1 MCRTVLTAIFAL
13 ALLPAAARPQTVDEI
28 IAKNI
33 QAHGGLERITAV
45 HSRIQTAKFSA
56 GSFKADIRYVTK
68 RPDEVREEFI
78 LQGMTQVQ
86 AYDGK
91 TGWQLNPFEGRREAE
106 LLAEDDMKDL
116 VVDSDIDGPLVNY
129 KQKGHKAEFMG
140 HDSVEGT
147 DCYKVKL
154 TLKDGDIRTYYFD
167 SDSYLELKL
176 ETKTFVRG
184 AQHDSETYY
193 GDYDPVS
200 GIYYP
205 FAIEQGQKGSPD
217 RVRLTVEKIE
227 LNPPVDDALFK
238 MPAANAQAGPPAGS
252 K

>member
-1 MCRTVLTAIFAL
+1 MCRTLLKAILAL

-33 QAHGGLERITAV
+33 QAHGGPEKMSAV

-56 GSFKADIRYVTK
+56 GSFKADVRSVTK

-78 LQGMTQVQ
+78 LQGMTQIR

-91 TGWQLNPFEGRREAE
+91 TGWQFDPFEGRREAE

-154 TLKDGDIRTYYFD
+154 TLKNGDIRTYYFD
-167 SDSYLELKL
+167 ADSYLELKL
-176 ETKTFVRG
+176 ETQTFVRG
-184 AQHDSETYY
+184 APHDSETYY
-193 GDYDPVS
+193 GDYDPVN

-217 RVRLTVEKIE
+217 RVRLTIEKIE
-227 LNPPVDDALFK
+227 LNPPVDNALFK
-238 MPAANAQAGPPAGS
+238 MPAANAQAGPSAGS

>member
-1 MCRTVLTAIFAL
+1 
-13 ALLPAAARPQTVDEI
+13 
-28 IAKNI
+28 
-33 QAHGGLERITAV
+33 
-45 HSRIQTAKFSA
+45 
-56 GSFKADIRYVTK
+56 
-68 RPDEVREEFI
+68 
-78 LQGMTQVQ
+78 MTQIR

-91 TGWQLNPFEGRREAE
+91 TGWQLDPFEGRRAAE

-154 TLKDGDIRTYYFD
+154 TLKNGDIRTYYFD
-167 SDSYLELKL
+167 ADSYLELKL
-176 ETKTFVRG
+176 ETQTFVRG
-184 AQHDSETYY
+184 APHDSETYY
-193 GDYDPVS
+193 GDYDPVN

-227 LNPPVDDALFK
+227 LNPPVDNALFK
-238 MPAANAQAGPPAGS
+238 MPAANAQAGPSAGS

>member
-1 MCRTVLTAIFAL
+1 MLLTAVVGL

-33 QAHGGLERITAV
+33 QAHGGVEKMNSV
-45 HSRIQTAKFSA
+45 HSRISTAKFSA
-56 GSFKADIRYVTK
+56 GSFKADIRQVNK
-68 RPDEVREEFI
+68 RPNEVREEFI
-78 LQGMTQVQ
+78 LQGMTQVR

-91 TGWQLNPFEGRREAE
+91 TGWQLDPFQGRREAE
-106 LLAEDDMKDL
+106 LLAEDDVRDL
-116 VVDSDIDGPLVNY
+116 VVDADIDGPLVNY
-129 KQKGHKAEFMG
+129 KEKGHQAEFMG

-154 TLKDGDIRTYYFD
+154 TMKNGDIRTYYIDTD
-167 SDSYLELKL
+167 SNLELKVA
-176 ETKTFVRG
+176 TQTFVRG
-184 AQHDSETYY
+184 APRESETYY
-193 GDYDPVS
+193 GDYDQVG

-217 RVRLTVEKIE
+217 RSRLTIEKVE
-227 LNPPVDDALFK
+227 LNPPVEDTLFK
-238 MPAANAQAGPPAGS
+238 VPAAGAAAGHSDGP

>member
-1 MCRTVLTAIFAL
+1 MCRTLLGAIVAL

-33 QAHGGLERITAV
+33 QAHGGLEKISAV
-45 HSRIQTAKFSA
+45 HSRIRTAKFSS
-56 GSFKADIRYVTK
+56 GSFKADLRSVHK

-106 LLAEDDMKDL
+106 LLSEDDMKDL
-116 VVDSDIDGPLVNY
+116 LVDSDIDGPLVNY

-154 TLKDGDIRTYYFD
+154 TLKDGDILTYYFD
-167 SDSYLELKL
+167 TDSYLELKL
-176 ETKTFVRG
+176 ETKSFVRG
-184 AQHDSETYY
+184 APHESETYY
-193 GDYDPVS
+193 GDYDRVS

-217 RVRLTVEKIE
+217 RVRFTVEKIE
-227 LNPPVDDALFK
+227 LNPPVDDTLFK
-238 MPAANAQAGPPAGS
+238 MPAANAQAGPSSGS